1 MRSLTLGVTGN
12 SSVTP
17 ASPEEVARIVAE
29 AEKRLRSDA
38 GTDNSAQPSP
48 ALPLPGDVNA
58 SDSRSV
64 GSLSSLSSLSSST
77 ATDNGV
83 AGADLN
89 AQSVGSAPG
98 NIPEGQ
104 LQKELIQIPAQSM
117 TREVEKSSWFQS
129 KDHQGPPSQPTKEK
143 SVLGSDS
150 PSRVNSDSTMEGA
163 SLKSSHSGV
172 DLKTMRSGSGSTHS
186 ELTMG
191 AGGQSVPSPEI
202 SSQGREPVCVPF
214 GTGITSPADLSF
226 KSPIGSTPYASPFPP
241 QAATVTDINPSQ
253 HSSWTQAVSS
263 HQPFSSL
270 PQQPPLSHP
279 SSSHPL
285 SPHSISANNADL
297 SAQIPAPSPMFHPNF
312 APIPQIGPLF
322 PKKAGGFAAEKLVA
336 KSGFVSLELDTARQ
350 DGYNELLREKLKLE
364 GQLEILQEEA
374 QSTLQERAE
383 LQAQVGCGEGRGL
396 CVCVWGGGCLCV
408 CMCVCVWCIIVN
420 FFDNI
425 PGMVNL
431 IFGSRLMMSS
441 LFIW

>member
-1 MRSLTLGVTGN
+1 MGVTGN

-29 AEKRLRSDA
+29 AEKRLRGDA

-48 ALPLPGDVNA
+48 ALPLPGDANA

-104 LQKELIQIPAQSM
+104 PQKELIRIPAQSM
-117 TREVEKSSWFQS
+117 RREVEKSSWFQS
-129 KDHQGPPSQPTKEK
+129 KDHQGPPSHPTKEK
-143 SVLGSDS
+143 SVMGSDS
-150 PSRVNSDSTMEGA
+150 PSRVNSDNSTREGA
-163 SLKSSHSGV
+163 SLKSSNGGV
-172 DLKTMRSGSGSTHS
+172 DLKMMHSGLGSAPS

-202 SSQGREPVCVPF
+202 SSQGRVPVCVPF

-226 KSPIGSTPYASPFPP
+226 KSTVGSTPYASPFPP
-241 QAATVTDINPSQ
+241 QAAAITDVNPLL
-253 HSSWTQAVSS
+253 HSSQTQAVSS

-270 PQQPPLSHP
+270 PQQPPLSDP
-279 SSSHPL
+279 PSSHPHL
-285 SPHSISANNADL
+285 SPDFVSANNADL

-322 PKKAGGFAAEKLVA
+322 PKKAGGFVAEKLVA
-336 KSGFVSLELDTARQ
+336 KSGFVSSELDAARQ

-383 LQAQVGCGEGRGL
+383 LQAQVGCGEWGRG
-396 CVCVWGGGCLCV
+396 CVCVCVVHQCEHFRQYSKNGESDFWKYCGVGG
-408 CMCVCVWCIIVN
+408 
-420 FFDNI
+420 
-425 PGMVNL
+425 
-431 IFGSRLMMSS
+431 
-441 LFIW
+441 